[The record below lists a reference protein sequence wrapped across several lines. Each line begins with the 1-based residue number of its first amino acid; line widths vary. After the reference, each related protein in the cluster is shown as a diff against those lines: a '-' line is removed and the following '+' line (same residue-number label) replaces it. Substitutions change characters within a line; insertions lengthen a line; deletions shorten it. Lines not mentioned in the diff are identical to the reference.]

1 MLLEDL
7 KTFVAVLDHNSLTR
21 AADALS
27 LTQSAISRRIQH
39 LEMVLGA
46 ELLDR
51 NSKPPNATALAHRI
65 YEHAVPLIRSANQ
78 LLEIPREDAVP
89 SGTFRLGLTQVVAEI
104 VLFDTVMRMKA
115 EFPALEVQSRTEW
128 SSGLLQQV
136 GLGKLDAATL
146 MLPSPSTLPENVAG
160 RFIATLEV
168 LVVQSKRRPLI
179 ERRSSIKALAEQEW
193 ILNPLGCGY
202 RAALERAMQG
212 AGRNLKLSVD
222 THGTEMQLRL
232 IAAGLGLGLVPRNI
246 LRQSASYHELSMV
259 EVNDFSLSLDI
270 WLVHPMQL
278 GNLKRAAG
286 VLGDAVADGFVD
298 HAKNGRASSKEAAG
312 EVRSASP
319 RKTGSRKKPA

>member
-21 AADALS
+21 AAEALS

-51 NSKPPNATALAHRI
+51 NSKPPKATALAHRI

-115 EFPALEVQSRTEW
+115 EFPALEVQSHTEW
-128 SSGLLQQV
+128 SAGLLQQV
-136 GLGKLDAATL
+136 SLGKLDAATL
-146 MLPSPSTLPENVAG
+146 LLPSPSTLPENVAG

-168 LVVQSKRRPLI
+168 LVVQSKRRPLV
-179 ERRSSIKALAEQEW
+179 ERHSGIKALAEQEW

-212 AGRNLKLSVD
+212 AGRNLRLSVD

-246 LRQSASYHELSMV
+246 FLQSASYSELSV
-259 EVNDFSLSLDI
+259 IEVNDFSLSLDI

-286 VLGDAVADGFVD
+286 VLGDAVTAGFVVYGKS
-298 HAKNGRASSKEAAG
+298 AKTQ
-312 EVRSASP
+312 P
-319 RKTGSRKKPA
+319 